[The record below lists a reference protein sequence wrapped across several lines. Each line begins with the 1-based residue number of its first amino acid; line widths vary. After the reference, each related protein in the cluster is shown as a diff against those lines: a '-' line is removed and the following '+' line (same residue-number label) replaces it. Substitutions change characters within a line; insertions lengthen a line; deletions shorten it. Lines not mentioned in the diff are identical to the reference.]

1 MAISIENYLKTLSTN
16 YYLKN
21 SSIETQKIN
30 TSISSLRNN
39 LNSYFG
45 NSIDRSFVFGS
56 YDRDTILPR
65 KYDLKSDVDV
75 MVVFHDSSFTQE
87 TYRNQLRRFADKYY
101 AARYSSTVIKTFPTI
116 TIRLNNINY
125 DLVPAKEESTF
136 LFGKVLKI
144 PGNNGWR
151 TTEPHD
157 VKQNLIISNTRYKG
171 IVRPLIRLMKA
182 WNCNNGYPYDSYLL
196 ELEITNMNFS
206 GDNIQTGLFYIVDN
220 LKQNYDDSVTKR
232 VKLTALRSTI
242 KEVKEELENN
252 SLMRAKYKLHK
263 QFPNIIY

>member
-1 MAISIENYLKTLSTN
+1 MAVSIDYYLKTLSTN

-21 SSIETQKIN
+21 SSIETQRIN
-30 TSISSLRNN
+30 TSIASLRTN
-39 LNSYFG
+39 LNSYFKAG
-45 NSIDRSFVFGS
+45 IDRSFVFGS
-56 YDRDTILPR
+56 YERDTILPR
-65 KYDLKSDVDV
+65 KYDIKSDVDV
-75 MVVFHDSSFTQE
+75 MVVFHDSSFTPE

-101 AARYSSTVIKTFPTI
+101 AARYNSVVVKTFPTV

-136 LFGKVLKI
+136 FFGKILKI

-151 TTEPHD
+151 TTDPHD
-157 VKQNLIISNTRYKG
+157 VKQSLTSSNTRYKG
-171 IVRPLIRLMKA
+171 IVRPIIRLMKA

-206 GDNIQTGLFYIVDN
+206 GDNIQTGLFYSVDN
-220 LKQNYDDSVTKR
+220 LQVNYNDSINKR
-232 VKLTALRSTI
+232 VKVAALKSAI
-242 KEVKEELENN
+242 KEVKDELDNN